1 MTSSSDLFIPI
12 KFTTSVQLKPNE
24 LGSNIEDVL
33 YKKLRN
39 NLESICSKHGY
50 IKKNSIKIVKR
61 SIGHLKIPH
70 FNGHVAYD
78 IQCIAEICNPPQG
91 AIIQCKVKAKNSLG
105 VRAEAFYDGV
115 PILQIV
121 IPKISAG
128 IQSEI
133 NIDTL
138 KIGDDVT
145 VEVCGKKFL
154 LFDKAIDIIGKAIKE
169 RSVLPKQEQIDVVED
184 NAEEGDEVIDDDKLI
199 TKGVKDIK
207 ILKDLVGGAA
217 GFNEEDDD
225 GDDAYLEDGVD
236 EEDGGDTEEE
246 SEEEE
251 EDNESEFTDDDIDED
266 ADGQDGPDGP
276 DDAVDGADGGDF
288 GGEYDTGGYD
298 DYE

>member
-33 YKKLRN
+33 YKKLQT
-39 NLESICSKHGY
+39 NLESVCSKHGY

-78 IQCIAEICNPPQG
+78 LQCIAEICNPPQG

-138 KIGDDVT
+138 NVGDDVT

-169 RSVLPKQEQIDVVED
+169 RSKESVIPKQDGLYEED
-184 NAEEGDEVIDDDKLI
+184 ADEGDELPDDDKII
-199 TKGVKDIK
+199 TKVA
-207 ILKDLVGGAA
+207 VGGEA
-217 GFNEEDDD
+217 GVNEEDDD

-236 EEDGGDTEEE
+236 EEDGGDTEDDEE

-251 EDNESEFTDDDIDED
+251 VEDDDSEFTDDDIEDDGVDGVDEVE
-266 ADGQDGPDGP
+266 GTDGPE
-276 DDAVDGADGGDF
+276 DGADF
-288 GGEYDTGGYD
+288 GGEYDNGGYD
-298 DYE
+298 DFE